1 MLLVQIAATIT
12 VTFFTKTEWTMKY
25 LACIFTML
33 LGIAGAFAQNPVTPE
48 TSVPQTVPQTNP
60 VPTTTPET
68 KPEFNAPQSPAR
80 PAQIPSEDTLIKG
93 QKSSGAVI
101 RDTLMPS
108 DNKRKDRRKNRK
120 GTAETDDTTS
130 VRPQTDPARKP

>member
-1 MLLVQIAATIT
+1 
-12 VTFFTKTEWTMKY
+12 MKN

-48 TSVPQTVPQTNP
+48 PPVPQPVPQTSP
-60 VPTTTPET
+60 VPTTVPET
-68 KPEFNAPQSPAR
+68 KPEFNSPESPAR

-93 QKSSGAVI
+93 QKSSGAI
-101 RDTLMPS
+101 IHDTLMPA
-108 DNKRKDRRKNRK
+108 DNKRKDRPERRKNRK

-130 VRPQTDPARKP
+130 AQPQTDPARKP

>member
-1 MLLVQIAATIT
+1 
-12 VTFFTKTEWTMKY
+12 MKY
-25 LACIFTML
+25 LAHMFMML

-48 TSVPQTVPQTNP
+48 PSVPQPVPQSP
-60 VPTTTPET
+60 VPTTAPET
-68 KPEFNAPQSPAR
+68 KPEFNSPQSPAR

-101 RDTLMPS
+101 HDTLMPT
-108 DNKRKDRRKNRK
+108 DDKRKERSERRKNRK

-130 VRPQTDPARKP
+130 VKPQTDPAGKP

>member
-1 MLLVQIAATIT
+1 
-12 VTFFTKTEWTMKY
+12 MKY
-25 LACIFTML
+25 LACIFAML

-48 TSVPQTVPQTNP
+48 PSVPQPVPQTSP
-60 VPTTTPET
+60 VPKTTPET
-68 KPEFNAPQSPAR
+68 KPEFNSPQSPAR

-101 RDTLMPS
+101 HDTLVPT
-108 DNKRKDRRKNRK
+108 DNKRKDRSERRKNRK

-130 VRPQTDPARKP
+130 AQPQADPARKP

>member
-1 MLLVQIAATIT
+1 
-12 VTFFTKTEWTMKY
+12 MKY
-25 LACIFTML
+25 LACILTML

-48 TSVPQTVPQTNP
+48 PSVPQPVPQTSP
-60 VPTTTPET
+60 VPTTAPET
-68 KPEFNAPQSPAR
+68 KPEFNSPQSPAR

-101 RDTLMPS
+101 HDTLMPT
-108 DNKRKDRRKNRK
+108 DDKRKERSERRKNRK

-130 VRPQTDPARKP
+130 AQPQADPARKP